1 MNKSHFQQKRF
12 QYDYTLINLSM
23 GCWQETKIDDPRQDQ
38 IPYKEEGFG
47 FDLPW
52 CIEQTM
58 IHI

>member
-1 MNKSHFQQKRF
+1 
-12 QYDYTLINLSM
+12 M